1 MAWGRTGTLSD
12 PEALL
17 GGLLRVLDILV
28 VLLAG
33 YLAYLLRGRQFD
45 SPADLPSA
53 YLIALLAGGF
63 LTLNVMQ
70 IAGVYQPER
79 LREPVPQVARSALS
93 WAIVLGVLLL
103 LSALTQTTSI
113 YSRVWF
119 LLWAALGFV
128 GLVALRTVAS
138 GQIARWRAAGLTLK
152 RVAVVGSGARAEGI
166 VRQLRDTGDYDVA
179 GVVATDAEA
188 AGPGVI
194 GNLDGLEILLRHR
207 QIEEVVIAPPPGA
220 TDVLERVMSA
230 VRGLPID
237 VNLVPQL
244 PDLERPVYGFERRA
258 GVPMLHVWRRPL
270 SACQLL
276 LKSLEDRLIA
286 ALLLIVLSPLLL
298 AIALAV
304 RLDSRG
310 PVLFR
315 QTRGGLN
322 SRPFELL
329 KFRSMRH
336 PSGEGAAADL
346 LQARRD
352 DPRVTRVGALL
363 RRTSLDE
370 LPQLVNVLRG
380 EMSLVGPRP
389 HALAHETHY
398 SQLIADYLARQRMK
412 PGMTG
417 WAQINGL
424 RGETDVPEKMRRRVQ
439 ADLYY
444 IENWSV
450 WLDLRILFLTPFV
463 ALISKNAY

>member
-1 MAWGRTGTLSD
+1 MSCR
-12 PEALL
+12 
-17 GGLLRVLDILV
+17 
-28 VLLAG
+28 
-33 YLAYLLRGRQFD
+33 
-45 SPADLPSA
+45 SPASTGRSA
-53 YLIALLAGGF
+53 CASRCPRSRA
-63 LTLNVMQ
+63 
-70 IAGVYQPER
+70 
-79 LREPVPQVARSALS
+79 ARSAGPS
-93 WAIVLGVLLL
+93 
-103 LSALTQTTSI
+103 LTQTTSI

-128 GLVALRTVAS
+128 GFVALRAVAS
-138 GQIARWRAAGLTLK
+138 SQIARWRAAGLTLK
-152 RVAVVGSGARAEGI
+152 RLAVVGSGPRAEG
-166 VRQLRDTGDYDVA
+166 VARQLRDTGDYDVA
-179 GVVATDAEA
+179 GLIETGTDGT
-188 AGPGVI
+188 GPGVI
-194 GNLDGLEILLRHR
+194 GTLDGLEALLRRR
-207 QIEEVVIAPPPGA
+207 QIEEVVVAPPPGA

-237 VNLVPQL
+237 VRLVPQL
-244 PDLERPVYGFERRA
+244 PDLERPVYGFDRRA

-270 SACQLL
+270 TPWQLL
-276 LKSLEDRLIA
+276 LKSLEDRVLA
-286 ALLLIVLSPLLL
+286 AILLVVLSPLLL
-298 AIALAV
+298 VIALAV

-310 PVLFR
+310 PILFS

-322 SRPFELL
+322 NRPFELL

-336 PSGEGAAADL
+336 VPAEATAAGV
-346 LQARRD
+346 LQARRN

-380 EMSLVGPRP
+380 EMSLIGPRP

-444 IENWSV
+444 IENWSI
-450 WLDLRILFLTPFV
+450 WLDLRSLFLTPFV
-463 ALISKNAY
+463 ALIDKNAY